1 MTIAAASVS
10 DHAFHLG
17 TLVGPVLLLAFWATW
32 SELRAWLRRN
42 DTVQLPTAVL
52 VASALSVGAAAIHAI
67 VIPPHLTEALLYGV
81 FFAALAVV
89 QLGWAVLVV
98 VQPKSWVLTAGA
110 AANGAVV
117 ALWAVTRTA
126 GIPLGVAA
134 GQREGIGVLDTSCSL
149 LELGVVACCA
159 WLAWNRE
166 PVAVHA

>member
-1 MTIAAASVS
+1 
-10 DHAFHLG
+10 
-17 TLVGPVLLLAFWATW
+17 
-32 SELRAWLRRN
+32 
-42 DTVQLPTAVL
+42 
-52 VASALSVGAAAIHAI
+52 
-67 VIPPHLTEALLYGV
+67 
-81 FFAALAVV
+81 
-89 QLGWAVLVV
+89 
-98 VQPKSWVLTAGA
+98 VLTAGA